1 MRAHQIVMASSMS
14 EIEIYEKLT
23 PVFRDVFD
31 DEDLT
36 PTAEMTA
43 DDVEEWDSL
52 SHIRLILS
60 IEKTFGIRISTV
72 EVGGLKQVSDL
83 VRVIASKTDAA

>member
-1 MRAHQIVMASSMS
+1 MAPSMS
-14 EIEIYEKLT
+14 ETEIYEKLT

-36 PTAEMTA
+36 PTAEMSA

-60 IEKTFGIRISTV
+60 VEKAFGIRLSTV
-72 EVGGLKQVSDL
+72 EVGGLKQVGDL

>member
-1 MRAHQIVMASSMS
+1 MASSMS

>member
-1 MRAHQIVMASSMS
+1 MS
-14 EIEIYEKLT
+14 DTEIYEKLT

-31 DEDLT
+31 DDALT
-36 PTAEMTA
+36 PTAEMSA

-52 SHIRLILS
+52 SHIRLIIS
-60 IEKTFGIRISTV
+60 VEKAFGIRLSTV
-72 EVGGLKQVSDL
+72 EVGGLKQVGDL